1 MDVNPDE
8 PPVCDP
14 LEKCFTWIK
23 KGRPMINSDFLHPS
37 DQLVMI
43 MKRIYEY
50 GMTTMSGGN
59 LSIKDDNGDIW
70 ITPAGID
77 KGGLTRNDIVRV
89 KPDGTTEGRHKPSS
103 ELPFHRLA
111 YEKAPQLRAVLHA
124 HPPALVAFSM
134 ARKIPDTSILASA
147 CHICGKT
154 GMARYDLPGSVRL
167 GEKIAAMFERGC
179 DAVML
184 ENHGVVAGAENI
196 YKAFLLF
203 ETLDFCARVEISAH
217 RIGKPIIQKDEDLER
232 WRVWR
237 QNASVMQEFVPVYHS
252 NEEKAAR
259 RDICDVVKRA
269 YRQRLFT
276 GSQGT
281 VSQRLGA
288 GSFVITPAHVD
299 RAYIAPEDLTRIDNG
314 IREAG
319 RTPDDLAPLHALI
332 YETQPHVNAIITA
345 CAPNLMAF
353 AVTGVKFDSRVIPE
367 SYILLRNMPK
377 LQFDALFSRQEEAA
391 KTFVKENPV
400 ALVENGCVIAT
411 GGSLINAFDRLEVGE
426 YSAKAIIASRDV
438 GDIATINDMQ
448 TAEIHEAFHLD

>member
-1 MDVNPDE
+1 
-8 PPVCDP
+8 
-14 LEKCFTWIK
+14 
-23 KGRPMINSDFLHPS
+23 MINSDFLHPS

-77 KGGLTRNDIVRV
+77 KGGLAGDDIVRV
-89 KPDGTTEGRHKPSS
+89 KPDGTTEGRYKPSS

-111 YEKAPQLRAVLHA
+111 YEKAPRLRAVLHA

-134 ARKIPDTSILASA
+134 ARKIPDAGILASA
-147 CHICGKT
+147 RHVCGKI

-167 GEKIAAMFERGC
+167 GEKIAAAFEQGC
-179 DAVML
+179 DVVML
-184 ENHGVVAGAENI
+184 ENHGVAVGAESI

-203 ETLDFCARVEISAH
+203 ETLDFCARIEINA
-217 RIGKPIIQKDEDLER
+217 RRVGKPVIQKDKGFKCR
-232 WRVWR
+232 APGGR
-237 QNASVMQEFVPVYHS
+237 QTVMREFVPVSHS

-259 RDICDVVKRA
+259 RDICDLVKRA

-281 VSQRLGA
+281 VSRRLGA
-288 GSFVITPAHVD
+288 GSCVITPAAVD
-299 RAYIAPEDLTRIDNG
+299 RAYIAPEDVALIDNG
-314 IREAG
+314 MREAG
-319 RTPDDLAPLHALI
+319 KTPDDLAPLHALI

-345 CAPNLMAF
+345 CPPNLMAF
-353 AVTGVKFDSRVIPE
+353 AVTGVKFDSRTIPE
-367 SYILLRNMPK
+367 SYILLRNMPR
-377 LQFDALFSRQEEAA
+377 LQFDALFSRREEAA

-426 YSAKAIIASRDV
+426 YSAKAIVASRDV
-438 GDIATINDMQ
+438 GVIAAINDMQ